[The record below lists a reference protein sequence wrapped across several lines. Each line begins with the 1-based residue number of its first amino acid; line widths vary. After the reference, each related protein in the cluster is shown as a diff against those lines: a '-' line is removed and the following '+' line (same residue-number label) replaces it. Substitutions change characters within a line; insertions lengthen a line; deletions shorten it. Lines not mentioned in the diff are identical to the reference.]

1 VIVATSFKKKVI
13 VEAVRW
19 RLASSIP

>member
-1 VIVATSFKKKVI
+1 VIVATSSRKKVI